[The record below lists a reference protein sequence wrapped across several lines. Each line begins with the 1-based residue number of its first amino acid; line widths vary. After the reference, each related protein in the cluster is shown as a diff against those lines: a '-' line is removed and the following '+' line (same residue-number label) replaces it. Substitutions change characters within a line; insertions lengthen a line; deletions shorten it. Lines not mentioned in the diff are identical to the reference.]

1 VRLNR
6 NIQSIKTINTTY
18 IVIMKFNFFRKKSNV
33 ECIKC
38 GKKFKNE
45 IELTD
50 HNRTA
55 HTA

>member
-6 NIQSIKTINTTY
+6 NIQLIKTINTTY
-18 IVIMKFNFFRKKSNV
+18 IDIVKFNFFRKKSNV

-38 GKKFKNE
+38 GRKFKDE